1 MHPQILA
8 VTERIIKRSQKSR
21 AEYLTFIEQQS
32 LHNPAREKLSC
43 TNQAHTYAAASD
55 DAKFILKQSHR
66 AANIGIVSAYND
78 MLSAHASYYRYP
90 EQLKAALAKAGH
102 VGQMAGG
109 VPAMCDGITQGQDG
123 MDLSLFSRDVISLST
138 AIALSHQTFDGVL
151 LLGICDKI
159 VPGLLMA
166 ALRFGHVPALFVPAG
181 PMSTGISNS
190 DKAQVRQAY
199 AAGEVGQEALLDN
212 EMKAYHEAGTCTFYG
227 TANSNQML
235 VEIMGLQLPGS
246 SFFHPQDPTRAALT
260 EYAAQQVCQLSA
272 QSPDYLPIGQLVD
285 ERTMVNAIVGLLA
298 TGGSTNH
305 SIHLLAIAR
314 MAGIKLDWQDIADL
328 SEVVPLLARVYPNG
342 EADIN
347 YYHRAGATPF
357 LIKEL
362 LDAGLLHEEVNTV
375 LGKGLRRFTQMPALD
390 EQEQIQWQPAL
401 EKSLDPNVLAPVS
414 APFMPEGGMKL
425 LEGNLGR
432 AIMKVSAVP
441 KEHWFIEAPA
451 KVFYRQEDVLHAYQ
465 ADELNQDVVVVVA
478 AQGPSANGMPELHQL
493 MPALTNLQKAGY
505 KVALITDGR
514 LSGASGAI
522 PAAIHLS
529 PEAEHGGAIAKIN
542 NNDIVRLDAQQ
553 GRLDVLTAGFEQRP
567 AQAMLH
573 KQSMGM
579 GRELFAGFRGRVG
592 RADQGAL
599 SIDWQE
605 EENDEKTQ

>member
-1 MHPQILA
+1 MHAQLQA

-21 AEYLTFIEQQS
+21 AEYLEFIQQQYQQ
-32 LHNPAREKLSC
+32 NPVRDKLSC
-43 TNQAHTYAAASD
+43 TNQAHTYAAATD
-55 DAKFILKQSHR
+55 DAKLILKQNHR

-78 MLSAHASYYRYP
+78 MLSAHAPYYRYP
-90 EQLKAALAKAGH
+90 EQLKTALAKAGH

-138 AIALSHQTFDGVL
+138 AVALSHQTFDGAL

-166 ALRFGHVPALFVPAG
+166 ALRFGHIPAVFVPAG
-181 PMSTGISNS
+181 PMGTGISNS
-190 DKAQVRQAY
+190 DKAKVRQAY
-199 AAGEVGQEALLDN
+199 AAGEVGQDALLEN

-260 EYAAQQVCQLSA
+260 DYAAQQVCQLTA
-272 QSPDYLPIGQLVD
+272 QAPGYMPIGQLVD
-285 ERTMVNAIVGLLA
+285 ERTMVNAMVGLLA

-305 SIHLLAIAR
+305 SVHLLAIGR
-314 MAGIKLDWQDIADL
+314 MAGIILDWQDIADL
-328 SEVVPLLARVYPNG
+328 SEIIPLLARVYPNG

-347 YYHRAGATPF
+347 YFHRAGATPF

-362 LDAGLLHEEVNTV
+362 LDAGLLHEDVNTI
-375 LGKGLRRFTQMPALD
+375 LGKGLRRFTQMPVLND
-390 EQEQIQWQPAL
+390 KGQITWQPPLAQSKDL
-401 EKSLDPNVLAPVS
+401 SVLAPVS
-414 APFMPEGGMKL
+414 APFLAEGGMKL

-441 KEHWFIEAPA
+441 ADHWIIEAPA
-451 KVFYRQEDVLHAYQ
+451 RVFYQQQEVINAYQ
-465 ADELNQDVVVVVA
+465 AGELNQDVVVVVVG
-478 AQGPSANGMPELHQL
+478 QGPSANGMPELHQL
-493 MPALTNLQKAGY
+493 TPALANIQAAGY
-505 KVALITDGR
+505 KVALVTDGR

-522 PAAIHLS
+522 PAAIHVS
-529 PEAEHGGAIAKIN
+529 PEAEHGGAIAKIE
-542 NNDIVRLDAQQ
+542 DGDLIRLDAHQ
-553 GRLDVLTAGFEQRP
+553 GSLDVLTAGFDQRP
-567 AQAMLH
+567 AMSKVH
-573 KQSMGM
+573 KKSMGM
-579 GRELFAGFRGRVG
+579 GRELFSGFRSRVG

-599 SIDWQE
+599 SIYWQE
-605 EENDEKTQ
+605 EDNDDEAQ